1 VSPSIGQGCNAALED
16 VAILDELLDEYADDW
31 AKATAQFTLR
41 RQADAH
47 ALVELGDYSFPSSSG
62 LFIEFVLREQLATKL
77 HQLFPVGEASPV
89 ENRFSPSL
97 SELVFESS
105 VPYSEI
111 LDSYQGWIS
120 KVKKR
125 S

>member
-1 VSPSIGQGCNAALED
+1 
-16 VAILDELLDEYADDW
+16 LLDEYDDDW

-41 RQADAH
+41 RRADAH

-62 LFIEFVLREQLATKL
+62 LFIEFVLREQLATTL
-77 HQLFPVGEASPV
+77 HQLFPD
-89 ENRFSPSL
+89 RCSPSL

-111 LDSYQGWIS
+111 LNSYQGWIS
-120 KVKKR
+120 KVKKH
-125 S
+125 SQKSHFMEKQF